1 MFAAGGNAVFECEL
15 EEKAKVMWLKDNKPL
30 EDKLADRIR
39 AVTKDET
46 KHRLEIKGAHEN
58 DSGAYTLRAE
68 GASGTS
74 SCTAHLLVADS
85 KDIVLTLS

>member
-1 MFAAGGNAVFECEL
+1 M
-15 EEKAKVMWLKDNKPL
+15 

-58 DSGAYTLRAE
+58 DTGAYTARAE
-68 GASGTS
+68 AASGGVS
-74 SCTAHLLVADS
+74 SCTAHLLVSDS
-85 KDIVLTLS
+85 KWTQ